1 MPEPIRI
8 AAQDGQIGTAMLDG
22 EWARVAIMLACAEAL
37 RTGDKLGAETSEDFE
52 TLCAQVEE
60 ARTSGAW
67 AGLSGHVA
75 NTVLDKLTRLDIDI
89 LALCLAPLARPAL
102 APRMHSLQPNTGTS
116 WPSLPLVQELL
127 MLGDGEEM
135 ALLFSRLA
143 ADAPLV
149 KAGMIHIEGTAPCE
163 TLRPAPRLARWL
175 LGRDAS
181 FAPPDGANLNHQGG
195 AWEDLILPETTLAR
209 LRDFAAWARHAPA
222 FESDWGSRPVH
233 GPLAL
238 FSGPS
243 GTGKTFA
250 AAVIADE
257 LSRKTGAP
265 WALYSLDLGR
275 IMSKYVGET
284 EANLNALLDS
294 LEGRRAILQV
304 DEADGLL
311 GKRGEVSDARDR
323 YANLEVSHM
332 LSRFERHHG
341 PVILTTNLRSNIDTA
356 FLRRFQLVID
366 FPDPDEAAREQLWR
380 MLLPPNMDRA
390 DDLDLKRVAEAAR
403 LSGGAIENAA
413 RYASVRAAEEE
424 KPLAMDHLARAIW
437 AELTKEARLV
447 RASEIGSLAE
457 YLPEMSR

>member
-1 MPEPIRI
+1 MNV
-8 AAQDGQIGTAMLDG
+8 AAKDTQVNTAMLDG
-22 EWARVAIMLACAEAL
+22 EWARVAMMLACAEAL
-37 RTGDKLGAETSEDFE
+37 RTGVSLPEEASEAFE
-52 TLCAQVEE
+52 ALCAQVEE
-60 ARTSGAW
+60 ARVAGAW
-67 AGLSGHVA
+67 AALGTYLPE
-75 NTVLDKLTRLDIDI
+75 TILDGLTRLDIDI
-89 LALCLAPLARPAL
+89 LAICLVPLARPAL
-102 APRMHSLQPNTGTS
+102 APRIHSLQPGAGTS
-116 WPSLPLVQELL
+116 WPCLPLLQELL

-135 ALLFSRLA
+135 GLLFSRLA

-149 KAGMIHIEGTAPCE
+149 QGGLIHIEGTAPSE
-163 TLRPAPRLARWL
+163 ILRPAPALARRL
-175 LGRDAS
+175 LNRDAS
-181 FAPPDGANLNHQGG
+181 LSPPEGAHLNLQTGSWDKLVLTE
-195 AWEDLILPETTLAR
+195 ATLAR
-209 LRDFAAWARHAPA
+209 LRDFAAWARYAPM
-222 FESDWGSRPVH
+222 FESEWGGRPVH

-250 AAVIADE
+250 ASVIASE
-257 LSRKTGAP
+257 LGRETGTP

-284 EANLNALLDS
+284 EANLNALLES

-341 PVILTTNLRSNIDTA
+341 PVILTTNLRSNIDNA

-366 FPDPDEAAREQLWR
+366 FPDPDAAAREKLWR
-380 MLLPPNMDRA
+380 VLLPPKLELA
-390 DDLDLKRVAEAAR
+390 EEIDLSRVAEAAR

-413 RYASVRAAEEE
+413 RYAAILAAEAG
-424 KPLAMDHLARAIW
+424 KPLGMTQLARAIW
-437 AELTKEARLV
+437 AELNKEPRQV
-447 RASEIGSLAE
+447 RRSEIGSLAD
-457 YLPEMSR
+457 YLPEADS

>member
-1 MPEPIRI
+1 MNV
-8 AAQDGQIGTAMLDG
+8 AAKDTHVNTAMLDG
-22 EWARVAIMLACAEAL
+22 EWARVATMLACAEAL
-37 RTGDKLGAETSEDFE
+37 RTGETLPDDTSEAFE
-52 TLCAQVEE
+52 ALCQQVED
-60 ARTSGAW
+60 ARMSGAW
-67 AGLSGHVA
+67 AALGGHLSKA
-75 NTVLDKLTRLDIDI
+75 ILDNLTRLDIDI
-89 LALCLAPLARPAL
+89 LAICLAPLARPAL
-102 APRMHSLQPNTGTS
+102 APRMHSLQPSAGTS
-116 WPSLPLVQELL
+116 WPSLPLLQELL
-127 MLGDGEEM
+127 MLGDGDEM
-135 ALLFSRLA
+135 GLLFSRLA

-149 KAGMIHIEGTAPCE
+149 QGGLIHIEGVAPCE
-163 TLRPAPRLARWL
+163 TLRPSPALSRRILS
-175 LGRDAS
+175 RDAS
-181 FAPPDGANLNHQGG
+181 LAPPDGAHLNRQTGT
-195 AWEDLILPETTLAR
+195 WDKLILPDDTLAR
-209 LRDFAAWARHAPA
+209 LRDFAAWARHAPL
-222 FESDWGSRPVH
+222 FETEWGARPVH

-257 LSRKTGAP
+257 LSRATGAP

-332 LSRFERHHG
+332 LSRFERHYG
-341 PVILTTNLRSNIDTA
+341 PVILTTNLRSNIDNA

-366 FPDPDEAAREQLWR
+366 FPEPDEAAREKLWQV
-380 MLLPPNMDRA
+380 LLPPNLERA
-390 DDLDLKRVAEAAR
+390 DEIDLTRVSEAAR

-413 RYASVRAAEEE
+413 RYASILAAEASE
-424 KPLAMDHLARAIW
+424 PLSMRQLARAIW
-437 AELTKEARLV
+437 AELKKEPRQV
-447 RASEIGSLAE
+447 RASEIGSLVE
-457 YLPEMSR
+457 YLPEIAK